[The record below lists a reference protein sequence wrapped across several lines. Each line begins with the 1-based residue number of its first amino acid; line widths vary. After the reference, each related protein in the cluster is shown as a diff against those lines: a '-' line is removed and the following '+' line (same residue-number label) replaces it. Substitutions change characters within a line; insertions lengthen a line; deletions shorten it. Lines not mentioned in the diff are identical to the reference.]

1 MIVIIILGLGLVTIA
16 AAYFSSRYIVPI
28 NEIIEQVSDPSKLAD
43 IFYTKRHLPSEI
55 ERLLVA
61 IIRYQTNTDDFQS
74 DYLAER
80 KMFNALLQNMKDG
93 ILITDESGN
102 VTMLNA
108 STRQIFNI
116 GDKDFIGA
124 SLAEVLRNH
133 KVNELWRNCSI
144 SQQQEMTT
152 IEIASSRAYI
162 QCIATPLAPELPGN
176 ILFLFQ
182 DLTRMRQLEIIRR
195 DFVSNVSHELRTPL
209 ASLKLIA
216 ETLESGALND
226 PPAAKRF
233 LKQMDGEVDN
243 LTQMVEE
250 LLELSRIESGQVP
263 LDRQWVKPCELIQL
277 TGDRMAMQADRAGL
291 EFTYECETVLPE
303 IFVDASRLS
312 QVLINLMHNA
322 IKFTIPGGKIEASAY
337 KDGKNVVFYVK
348 DTGIGIPE
356 KDLERIF
363 ERFYKSDPSRSKRGT
378 GLGLSISKHLV
389 ETHGGKIW
397 VESHR
402 RNGSTFKFCIPIQS
416 KF

>member
-133 KVNELWRNCSI
+133 KIGR
-144 SQQQEMTT
+144 
-152 IEIASSRAYI
+152 ASCR
-162 QCIATPLAPELPGN
+162 
-176 ILFLFQ
+176 
-182 DLTRMRQLEIIRR
+182 
-195 DFVSNVSHELRTPL
+195 
-209 ASLKLIA
+209 
-216 ETLESGALND
+216 
-226 PPAAKRF
+226 
-233 LKQMDGEVDN
+233 
-243 LTQMVEE
+243 
-250 LLELSRIESGQVP
+250 
-263 LDRQWVKPCELIQL
+263 
-277 TGDRMAMQADRAGL
+277 
-291 EFTYECETVLPE
+291 
-303 IFVDASRLS
+303 
-312 QVLINLMHNA
+312 
-322 IKFTIPGGKIEASAY
+322 
-337 KDGKNVVFYVK
+337 
-348 DTGIGIPE
+348 
-356 KDLERIF
+356 ER
-363 ERFYKSDPSRSKRGT
+363 
-378 GLGLSISKHLV
+378 V
-389 ETHGGKIW
+389 
-397 VESHR
+397 
-402 RNGSTFKFCIPIQS
+402 
-416 KF
+416 

>member
-1 MIVIIILGLGLVTIA
+1 MQK
-16 AAYFSSRYIVPI
+16 
-28 NEIIEQVSDPSKLAD
+28 IIENFSDSSKLAD
-43 IFYTKRHLPSEI
+43 IFYNKRHLPSEI

-61 IIRYQTNTDDFQS
+61 IIKYQTSTGDYQS

-93 ILITDESGN
+93 ILITDEIGN
-102 VTMLNA
+102 VTMLNT
-108 STRQIFNI
+108 STRQIFKI
-116 GDKDFIGA
+116 GDKAFIGS

-133 KVNELWRNCSI
+133 KVNELWRKCSF

-152 IEIASSRAYI
+152 IEIVSSKAFI

-226 PPAAKRF
+226 PPAAKHF
-233 LKQMDGEVDN
+233 LKQMDNEIDN
-243 LTQMVEE
+243 LSQMVEE

-263 LDRQWVKPCELIQL
+263 LDRQWINPCELIQL
-277 TGDRMAMQADRAGL
+277 AGDRMAMQADRAGL
-291 EFTYECETVLPE
+291 EFSYGCDSTLPN
-303 IFVDASRLS
+303 IFVDASRLG

-322 IKFTIPGGKIEASAY
+322 IKFTTPGGIIETSAY
-337 KDGKNVVFYVK
+337 EVGNDIVFFVK

-363 ERFYKSDPSRSKRGT
+363 ERFFKSDPSRSKRGT
-378 GLGLSISKHLV
+378 GLGLSISRHLV

-397 VESHR
+397 VESNR
-402 RNGSTFKFCIPIQS
+402 RNGSTFKFSIPVHL
-416 KF
+416 